1 MKARRNTLVTLPR
14 LLALLGLSMTLSC
27 IEMAEDEPS
36 DAIKVGA
43 LLPFSG
49 ELAASGINL
58 ERPLMMA
65 ADTINAAGGIQ
76 GKPVVIVAADSNAV
90 FQDVED
96 YETNKAI
103 VAQWVI
109 DNDIKAVIGPLIPE
123 LGLKLAPELR
133 LARRSFISPEAS
145 HLLPN

>member
-1 MKARRNTLVTLPR
+1 M
-14 LLALLGLSMTLSC
+14 
-27 IEMAEDEPS
+27 
-36 DAIKVGA
+36 
-43 LLPFSG
+43 
-49 ELAASGINL
+49 
-58 ERPLMMA
+58 
-65 ADTINAAGGIQ
+65 
-76 GKPVVIVAADSNAV
+76 VIVAADSNAV

-133 LARRSFISPEAS
+133 LGGPSYLRKRRTSFRISGECP
-145 HLLPN
+145 LLI

>member
-1 MKARRNTLVTLPR
+1 M
-14 LLALLGLSMTLSC
+14 
-27 IEMAEDEPS
+27 
-36 DAIKVGA
+36 
-43 LLPFSG
+43 
-49 ELAASGINL
+49 
-58 ERPLMMA
+58 
-65 ADTINAAGGIQ
+65 
-76 GKPVVIVAADSNAV
+76 IVAADSNAV

-133 LARRSFISPEAS
+133 HGRSFISPEAS

>member
-1 MKARRNTLVTLPR
+1 M
-14 LLALLGLSMTLSC
+14 
-27 IEMAEDEPS
+27 
-36 DAIKVGA
+36 
-43 LLPFSG
+43 
-49 ELAASGINL
+49 
-58 ERPLMMA
+58 
-65 ADTINAAGGIQ
+65 
-76 GKPVVIVAADSNAV
+76 IVAADSNAV

-133 LARRSFISPEAS
+133 RSGGPSYLRKRRTSFRISGECP
-145 HLLPN
+145 LLI

>member
-1 MKARRNTLVTLPR
+1 M
-14 LLALLGLSMTLSC
+14 
-27 IEMAEDEPS
+27 
-36 DAIKVGA
+36 
-43 LLPFSG
+43 
-49 ELAASGINL
+49 
-58 ERPLMMA
+58 
-65 ADTINAAGGIQ
+65 
-76 GKPVVIVAADSNAV
+76 IVAADSNAV

-133 LARRSFISPEAS
+133 RQEVLHISGSVAPPSELAASARCSFNFLPSFQRLGDQLGEKMVADGGK
-145 HLLPN
+145 HCGYDLPN